1 MEDFRLSSESR
12 DGVAIVKVQGYLDVT
27 TCGELDEL
35 LADTRRQYSWVILDL
50 TDVRFLDTRSLAVIV
65 SHWRKLEARGG
76 RLMLAGAQQR
86 YVRALWITGLASRMS
101 LYDDVGTA
109 IAAAETART
118 AGSGD

>member
-35 LADTRRQYSWVILDL
+35 LVDTRRQYSWVILDL

-109 IAAAETART
+109 IAAAESART